1 MTEVI
6 KKQILDIRD
15 SGETNMFDVSRVKI
29 ISLRKGYF
37 ELLEFLENNPNAYV
51 RFILTGE
58 EK

>member
-58 EK
+58 EN

>member
-29 ISLRKGYF
+29 ISLHKGYF

>member
-6 KKQILDIRD
+6 KKQVLDIRD

>member
-37 ELLEFLENNPNAYV
+37 ELLEFPENNPNAYV

>member
-15 SGETNMFDVSRVKI
+15 SGETNMFDVSRVRI

-37 ELLEFLENNPNAYV
+37 ELLEFLENNKNAYV

>member
-1 MTEVI
+1 MTDVI

-15 SGETNMFDVSRVKI
+15 SGETNMFDVSRVRI

-37 ELLEFLENNPNAYV
+37 ELLEFLENNKNAYV

>member
-37 ELLEFLENNPNAYV
+37 ELLEFLENNKNAYV

>member
-15 SGETNMFDVSRVKI
+15 SGETNMFDVSRVQI
-29 ISLRKGYF
+29 IALRKGYF

>member
-1 MTEVI
+1 MTKVI

-29 ISLRKGYF
+29 ISLRKGYL
-37 ELLEFLENNPNAYV
+37 ELMEFLENNPNAYV

>member
-6 KKQILDIRD
+6 RKQILNIRD
-15 SGETNMFDVSRVKI
+15 SGETNMFDVSRVKM

-37 ELLEFLENNPNAYV
+37 ELLHYLENNPNAYV

>member
-1 MTEVI
+1 MTKVI
-6 KKQILDIRD
+6 KKQILNIRD

-37 ELLEFLENNPNAYV
+37 ELLEFLENNKNAYV

>member
-15 SGETNMFDVSRVKI
+15 SGETNMFDVSRVQI

-37 ELLEFLENNPNAYV
+37 ELLEFLENNKNAYV

>member
-1 MTEVI
+1 MTKVI

-15 SGETNMFDVSRVKI
+15 SGETNMFDVVRVKI

-37 ELLEFLENNPNAYV
+37 ELVDYLENNPNAYV

>member
-51 RFILTGE
+51 RFILSGE

>member
-15 SGETNMFDVSRVKI
+15 SGETNMFDISRVKI

-37 ELLEFLENNPNAYV
+37 ELLVFLENNPNAYV

-58 EK
+58 EN